1 MNPYV
6 LSYILLLFAMIFS
19 LYAQI
24 KVNTTFSKFSKRS
37 NRRGLTGAQV
47 ARMILDSKGLYSV
60 TVEHVRGNL
69 SDHYDPRSNTVRLSD
84 SVYGSTSVA
93 ALGVAAHECGHAIQH
108 AEQYTPVVIRSSIV
122 KLTSL
127 CTYLSF
133 ILIFV
138 GIIIDAMSAM
148 AGSLGYLFQLAGIVA
163 FAVVTFFQLITLPTE
178 FNASKR
184 ALVILRGDG
193 ILAKEEISGAK
204 SVLTAAALTYLAA
217 LAVSLLQLLRL
228 ILIVTGGNRR
238 R

>member
-1 MNPYV
+1 MDPYV

-37 NRRGLTGAQV
+37 NRRGLNGAQV
-47 ARMILDSKGLYSV
+47 ARMMLDSKGLYSV
-60 TVEHVRGNL
+60 TVEHVHGNL

-122 KLTSL
+122 KLTSI
-127 CTYLSF
+127 CSYLSF

-138 GIIIDAMSAM
+138 GIIIDALSAM

-163 FAVVTFFQLITLPTE
+163 FAVVTFFQLVTLPTE

>member
-127 CTYLSF
+127 CSYLSF

>member
-1 MNPYV
+1 
-6 LSYILLLFAMIFS
+6 
-19 LYAQI
+19 
-24 KVNTTFSKFSKRS
+24 
-37 NRRGLTGAQV
+37 
-47 ARMILDSKGLYSV
+47 
-60 TVEHVRGNL
+60 
-69 SDHYDPRSNTVRLSD
+69 
-84 SVYGSTSVA
+84 
-93 ALGVAAHECGHAIQH
+93 
-108 AEQYTPVVIRSSIV
+108 
-122 KLTSL
+122 
-127 CTYLSF
+127 LSF

-163 FAVVTFFQLITLPTE
+163 FAVVTFFQLVTLPTE

>member
-1 MNPYV
+1 MDPYV

-60 TVEHVRGNL
+60 TVEHVHGNL

-122 KLTSL
+122 KLTSI
-127 CTYLSF
+127 CSYLSF

-163 FAVVTFFQLITLPTE
+163 FAVVTFFQLVTLPTE

>member
-1 MNPYV
+1 MDPYV

-60 TVEHVRGNL
+60 TVEHVHGNL

-122 KLTSL
+122 KLTSI
-127 CTYLSF
+127 CSYLSF

-138 GIIIDAMSAM
+138 GIIIDALSAM

-163 FAVVTFFQLITLPTE
+163 FAVVTFFQLVTLPTE

>member
-1 MNPYV
+1 MDPYV

-60 TVEHVRGNL
+60 TVEHVHGNL

-122 KLTSL
+122 KLTSI
-127 CTYLSF
+127 CSYLSF

-148 AGSLGYLFQLAGIVA
+148 ADSLGYLFQLAGIVA
-163 FAVVTFFQLITLPTE
+163 FAVVTFFQLVTLPTE

>member
-1 MNPYV
+1 MDSYV
-6 LSYILLLFAMIFS
+6 VSYILLLFAMIFS

-24 KVNTTFSKFSKRS
+24 KVNTTFSKFSKKA

-60 TVEHVRGNL
+60 TVEHVHGDL
-69 SDHYDPRSNTVRLSD
+69 SDHYDPRANTVRLSD

-108 AEQYTPVVIRSSIV
+108 AEQYAPVVIRSGIV
-122 KLTSL
+122 KLTSI
-127 CTYLSF
+127 CSYLSF

-138 GIIIDAMSAM
+138 GILIDAMSAA

-193 ILAKEEISGAK
+193 ILAKEEMSGAK

>member
-1 MNPYV
+1 MDPYV

-60 TVEHVRGNL
+60 TVEHVHGNL

-122 KLTSL
+122 KLTSI
-127 CTYLSF
+127 CSYLSF

-163 FAVVTFFQLITLPTE
+163 FAVVTFFQLVTLPSE

>member
-1 MNPYV
+1 MDPYV

-60 TVEHVRGNL
+60 TVDHVHGNL

-122 KLTSL
+122 KLTSI
-127 CTYLSF
+127 CSYLSF